1 MRKLLVIMLVVS
13 LSVVML
19 TGCTNSAENVEDIGS
34 EQIVT
39 EEESQVISE
48 EESEVV
54 SGEVSET
61 ESENS
66 SEEVLEEVIV
76 DYSAESVMAKIDE
89 IIATCPYDDPEQIKA
104 AVIGV
109 NLEYISDEDLTTLM
123 DTYGY
128 TLEELKDLF
137 DAYMEQYLHHM
148 WLTNRWNI
156 GAGEIMDTMNEEQ
169 DLLKYRANIA
179 DMFIGQEEAK
189 ITVDFI
195 ITKLCKNDVD
205 EIASYVMPEEY
216 PCTEECPYSYQSNE
230 LTSNEKAIINYICL
244 YNEIMSLEDDADIAP
259 RLEHTLPYDI
269 KLNAQ

>member
-19 TGCTNSAENVEDIGS
+19 TGCTNSAENVEDTGS

-39 EEESQVISE
+39 EEESQVVT
-48 EESEVV
+48 EESEVA
-54 SGEVSET
+54 SE
-61 ESENS
+61 EISEES
-66 SEEVLEEVIV
+66 SEEVAEVTV

-89 IIATCPYDDPEQIKA
+89 IITACPYDDSEQIKA

-195 ITKLCKNDVD
+195 VTSLGENNAEDTYFYMLPD
-205 EIASYVMPEEY
+205 EFEE
-216 PCTEECPYSYQSNE
+216 PGECPYHSQSNE
-230 LTSNEKAIINYICL
+230 LTDNQKGIINYIII
-244 YNEIMSLEDDADIAP
+244 YNDIVN
-259 RLEHTLPYDI
+259 RENNEKLLNQLSNRTLPYDV

>member
-19 TGCTNSAENVEDIGS
+19 TGCTNSAENVEDTGS

-39 EEESQVISE
+39 EEESQVVT
-48 EESEVV
+48 EESEVA
-54 SGEVSET
+54 SE
-61 ESENS
+61 EISEES
-66 SEEVLEEVIV
+66 SEEVAEVTV

-89 IIATCPYDDPEQIKA
+89 IIAACPYDDPEQIKA

-128 TLEELKDLF
+128 TLVELKDLF

-148 WLTNRWNI
+148 WLTNRYNG
-156 GAGEIMDTMNEEQ
+156 GAGEVIDTMDLEK
-169 DLLKYRANIA
+169 DLLDKRANIYN
-179 DMFIGQEEAK
+179 MYIGQEETT
-189 ITVDFI
+189 ITISYIVSS
-195 ITKLCKNDVD
+195 LCRNDINATIPYILPD
-205 EIASYVMPEEY
+205 EFELPK
-216 PCTEECPYSYQSNE
+216 ECPYHSQSSE
-230 LTSNEKAIINYICL
+230 LTDNQKGIINYIII
-244 YNEIMSLEDDADIAP
+244 YNDIAN
-259 RLEHTLPYDI
+259 RENNEKILNQLSNRTLPYDV

>member
-13 LSVVML
+13 LSAVML
-19 TGCTNSAENVEDIGS
+19 TGCTNSAENVEDTGS

-39 EEESQVISE
+39 EEESQVVT
-48 EESEVV
+48 EESEVA
-54 SGEVSET
+54 SE
-61 ESENS
+61 EISEES
-66 SEEVLEEVIV
+66 SEEVAEVTV

-89 IIATCPYDDPEQIKA
+89 IITACPYDDSEQIKA

-137 DAYMEQYLHHM
+137 DAYMEQYFHHM
-148 WLTNRWNI
+148 WLTHRYNI
-156 GAGEIMDTMNEEQ
+156 GAGEVIDTMDLEK

-179 DMFIGQEEAK
+179 DMFIGQEEVK
-189 ITVDFI
+189 ITVEYI
-195 ITKLCKNDVD
+195 VLALSNNDT
-205 EIASYVMPEEY
+205 ESFASYIFPDEY
-216 PCTEECPYSYQSNE
+216 EAPQGCPYNCEGSE
-230 LTSNEKAIINYICL
+230 LTDGQKAIVNYIIL
-244 YNEIMSLEDDADIAP
+244 YNEICGYNDVETVAN
-259 RLEHTLPYDI
+259 RLANVNLPYDV